1 MLEWLCKCFNYPTYW
16 SGMSGITL
24 LRGEEMKMQLKPHFF
39 SFFHLYIIFFFLLVW
54 AYVIHDFFDA
64 HKFQDFRFYDI
75 IIKIPFVNEV
85 LAGAIIWSLALF
97 VVGFIARYFF
107 MDAGGQSIFR
117 LYSGLAILGIVVLS
131 YHKWKM
137 EDTEAFGLWFIP
149 GITAAVGLIGL
160 LSVDAYRRSFTYY
173 LTDNRIVIQGNFLMN
188 RSERQVRYNHIEDIK
203 MEQGIVGTILGY
215 GTVLPLTGSGLGTGS
230 DESMIIAGSGAEVKG
245 LGIGLLGGSRTSSKR
260 IRHNPHDCLYGVPQP
275 SKVRDLITENIQS
288 DTGVEHLKNIQELL
302 SKQEENEAE

>member
-1 MLEWLCKCFNYPTYW
+1 
-16 SGMSGITL
+16 MSGITL

-54 AYVIHDFFDA
+54 AYVIHDFFDS
-64 HKFQDFRFYDI
+64 HTFQDFRFYDI

-149 GITAAVGLIGL
+149 GVTAAVGLIGL

-203 MEQGIVGTILGY
+203 MEQGIVGTMLGY

-230 DESMIIAGSGAEVKG
+230 DESMVIAGSGAEVKG

>member
-1 MLEWLCKCFNYPTYW
+1 E
-16 SGMSGITL
+16 
-24 LRGEEMKMQLKPHFF
+24 
-39 SFFHLYIIFFFLLVW
+39 
-54 AYVIHDFFDA
+54 
-64 HKFQDFRFYDI
+64 
-75 IIKIPFVNEV
+75 IPFVNEV

-149 GITAAVGLIGL
+149 GVTAVVGLIGL
-160 LSVDAYRRSFTYY
+160 FSVDAYRRSFTYY

-203 MEQGIVGTILGY
+203 MEQGIVGTMLGY

-230 DESMIIAGSGAEVKG
+230 DESMVIAGSGAEVKG

-302 SKQEENEAE
+302 SKQEGNEDE

>member
-1 MLEWLCKCFNYPTYW
+1 
-16 SGMSGITL
+16 MSGITL

-54 AYVIHDFFDA
+54 AYVIHDFFDS
-64 HKFQDFRFYDI
+64 HTFQDFRFYDI

-85 LAGAIIWSLALF
+85 LAGTIIWSLALF
-97 VVGFIARYFF
+97 VVGFVVRYLF

-117 LYSGLAILGIVVLS
+117 LYSGLAILGIIVLS
-131 YHKWKM
+131 YHQWKM
-137 EDTEAFGLWFIP
+137 EDTMDFGLWFIP

-288 DTGVEHLKNIQELL
+288 DTGVEHLKSIQELL
-302 SKQEENEAE
+302 SKREENEAE

>member
-1 MLEWLCKCFNYPTYW
+1 MLEWLCKRFNYPTYW
-16 SGMSGITL
+16 SGMPGITL
-24 LRGEEMKMQLKPHFF
+24 HRGEEMKMQLKPHFF

-54 AYVIHDFFDA
+54 AYVIHDFFDS
-64 HKFQDFRFYDI
+64 HTFQDFRFYDI
-75 IIKIPFVNEV
+75 IIEIPFVNEV

-149 GITAAVGLIGL
+149 GVTAVVGLIGL
-160 LSVDAYRRSFTYY
+160 FSVDAYRRSFTYY

-203 MEQGIVGTILGY
+203 MEQGIVGTMLGY

-230 DESMIIAGSGAEVKG
+230 DESMVIAGSGAEVKG

-302 SKQEENEAE
+302 SKQEGNEDE

>member
-1 MLEWLCKCFNYPTYW
+1 
-16 SGMSGITL
+16 MSGITL

-54 AYVIHDFFDA
+54 AYVIHDFFESD
-64 HKFQDFRFYDI
+64 KFEEFPGYDF
-75 IIKIPFVNEV
+75 IIKVSFVNEV

-97 VVGFIARYFF
+97 VVGFIARYLF

-149 GITAAVGLIGL
+149 GITAVVGLIGL

-203 MEQGIVGTILGY
+203 MEQGIVGTMLGY

-230 DESMIIAGSGAEVKG
+230 DETMVIAGSGAEVKG

>member
-97 VVGFIARYFF
+97 VVGFIARYLF

-230 DESMIIAGSGAEVKG
+230 DESIIIAGSGAEVKG

-288 DTGVEHLKNIQELL
+288 DTGVEHLKSIQELL
-302 SKQEENEAE
+302 SKREENEAE

>member
-1 MLEWLCKCFNYPTYW
+1 
-16 SGMSGITL
+16 MSGITL

-39 SFFHLYIIFFFLLVW
+39 SFFHLYVIFFFLLVW
-54 AYVIHDFFDA
+54 AYVIHDFFDS
-64 HKFQDFRFYDI
+64 HTFQDFRFYDI

-203 MEQGIVGTILGY
+203 MEQGVVGTILGY

-230 DESMIIAGSGAEVKG
+230 DETMVIAGSGAEVKG

>member
-1 MLEWLCKCFNYPTYW
+1 
-16 SGMSGITL
+16 MSGITL

-39 SFFHLYIIFFFLLVW
+39 SFFHLYVIFFFLLVW
-54 AYVIHDFFDA
+54 AYVIHDFFDS
-64 HKFQDFRFYDI
+64 HTFQDFRFYDI

>member
-1 MLEWLCKCFNYPTYW
+1 
-16 SGMSGITL
+16 MSGITL

-39 SFFHLYIIFFFLLVW
+39 SFFHLYVIFFFLLVW

-97 VVGFIARYFF
+97 VVGFIARYLF

-203 MEQGIVGTILGY
+203 MEQGIVGTMLGY

-230 DESMIIAGSGAEVKG
+230 DETMVIAGSGAEVKG

>member
-1 MLEWLCKCFNYPTYW
+1 
-16 SGMSGITL
+16 MSGITL

-39 SFFHLYIIFFFLLVW
+39 SFFHLYVIFFFLLVW
-54 AYVIHDFFDA
+54 AYVIHDFFDS
-64 HKFQDFRFYDI
+64 HTFQDFRFYDI

-149 GITAAVGLIGL
+149 GVTAAVGLIGL

-230 DESMIIAGSGAEVKG
+230 DETMVIAGSGAEVKG

>member
-1 MLEWLCKCFNYPTYW
+1 
-16 SGMSGITL
+16 MSGITL

-39 SFFHLYIIFFFLLVW
+39 SFFHLYVIFFFLLVW
-54 AYVIHDFFDA
+54 AYVIHDFFDS
-64 HKFQDFRFYDI
+64 HTFQDFRFYDI

-230 DESMIIAGSGAEVKG
+230 DETMVIAGSGAEVKG

>member
-1 MLEWLCKCFNYPTYW
+1 
-16 SGMSGITL
+16 MSGITL

-149 GITAAVGLIGL
+149 GITAVVGLIGL

-230 DESMIIAGSGAEVKG
+230 DETMVIAGSGAEVKG

-302 SKQEENEAE
+302 SKREENEAE

>member
-1 MLEWLCKCFNYPTYW
+1 
-16 SGMSGITL
+16 MSGITL

-97 VVGFIARYFF
+97 VVGFIARYLF

-230 DESMIIAGSGAEVKG
+230 DETMVIAGSGAEVKG

-302 SKQEENEAE
+302 SKREENEAE

>member
-1 MLEWLCKCFNYPTYW
+1 
-16 SGMSGITL
+16 MSGITL

-39 SFFHLYIIFFFLLVW
+39 SFFHLYVIFFFLLVW
-54 AYVIHDFFDA
+54 AYVIHDFFDS
-64 HKFQDFRFYDI
+64 HTFQDFRFYDI

-117 LYSGLAILGIVVLS
+117 LYSGLAILGIIVLS
-131 YHKWKM
+131 YHQWKM
-137 EDTEAFGLWFIP
+137 EDTMDFGLWFIP

-230 DESMIIAGSGAEVKG
+230 DETMVIAGSGAEVKG

>member
-1 MLEWLCKCFNYPTYW
+1 
-16 SGMSGITL
+16 MSGITL

-39 SFFHLYIIFFFLLVW
+39 SFFHLYVIFFFLLVW
-54 AYVIHDFFDA
+54 AYVIHDFFDS
-64 HKFQDFRFYDI
+64 HTFQDFRFYDI

-117 LYSGLAILGIVVLS
+117 LYSGVAILGIIVLS
-131 YHKWKM
+131 YHQWKM
-137 EDTEAFGLWFIP
+137 EDTMDFGLWFIP
-149 GITAAVGLIGL
+149 GITAVVGLIGL

-230 DESMIIAGSGAEVKG
+230 DETMVIAGSGAEVKG

>member
-1 MLEWLCKCFNYPTYW
+1 
-16 SGMSGITL
+16 MSGITL

-39 SFFHLYIIFFFLLVW
+39 SFFHLYVIFFFLLVW
-54 AYVIHDFFDA
+54 AYVIHDFFA
-64 HKFQDFRFYDI
+64 SHTFQDFRFYDI

-203 MEQGIVGTILGY
+203 MEQGVVGTILGY

-230 DESMIIAGSGAEVKG
+230 DETMVIAGSGAEVKG

>member
-1 MLEWLCKCFNYPTYW
+1 
-16 SGMSGITL
+16 MSGITL

-203 MEQGIVGTILGY
+203 MEQGVVGTILGY

-230 DESMIIAGSGAEVKG
+230 DETMVIAGSGAEVKG

>member
-1 MLEWLCKCFNYPTYW
+1 
-16 SGMSGITL
+16 MSGITL

-54 AYVIHDFFDA
+54 AYVIHDFFDS
-64 HKFQDFRFYDI
+64 HTFQDFRFYDI
-75 IIKIPFVNEV
+75 IIEIPFVNEV

-149 GITAAVGLIGL
+149 GVTAVVGLIGL
-160 LSVDAYRRSFTYY
+160 FSVDAYRRSFTYY

-203 MEQGIVGTILGY
+203 MEQGIVGTMLGY

-230 DESMIIAGSGAEVKG
+230 DESMVIAGSGAEVKG

-302 SKQEENEAE
+302 SKQEGNEDE

>member
-1 MLEWLCKCFNYPTYW
+1 MLEWLCKRFNYPTYW

-54 AYVIHDFFDA
+54 AYVIHDFFDS
-64 HKFQDFRFYDI
+64 HTFQDFRFYDI

-149 GITAAVGLIGL
+149 GVTAAVGLIGL

-203 MEQGIVGTILGY
+203 MEQGIVGTMLGY

-230 DESMIIAGSGAEVKG
+230 DETMVIAGSGAEVKG

-302 SKQEENEAE
+302 SKQEKNEAE

>member
-1 MLEWLCKCFNYPTYW
+1 
-16 SGMSGITL
+16 MSGITL

-54 AYVIHDFFDA
+54 AYVIHDFFDS
-64 HKFQDFRFYDI
+64 HTFQDFRFYDI
-75 IIKIPFVNEV
+75 IIEIPFVNEV

-149 GITAAVGLIGL
+149 GVTAVVGLIGL
-160 LSVDAYRRSFTYY
+160 FSVDAYRRSFTYY

-203 MEQGIVGTILGY
+203 MEQGIVGTMLGY

-230 DESMIIAGSGAEVKG
+230 DESMVIAGSGAEVKG

>member
-1 MLEWLCKCFNYPTYW
+1 
-16 SGMSGITL
+16 MSGITL

-230 DESMIIAGSGAEVKG
+230 DETMVIAGSGAEVKG

-302 SKQEENEAE
+302 SKQEENEDE

>member
-1 MLEWLCKCFNYPTYW
+1 
-16 SGMSGITL
+16 MSGITL

-54 AYVIHDFFDA
+54 AYVIHDFFDS
-64 HKFQDFRFYDI
+64 HTFQDFRFYDI
-75 IIKIPFVNEV
+75 IIEIPFVNEV

-149 GITAAVGLIGL
+149 GVTAVVGLIGL
-160 LSVDAYRRSFTYY
+160 FSVDAYRRSFTYY

-203 MEQGIVGTILGY
+203 MEQGIVGTMLGY

-230 DESMIIAGSGAEVKG
+230 DESMVIAGSGAEVKG

-288 DTGVEHLKNIQELL
+288 DTGVEHLKNIQDLL
-302 SKQEENEAE
+302 TKQGENEDE

>member
-1 MLEWLCKCFNYPTYW
+1 MLEWLCKRFNYPTYW

-149 GITAAVGLIGL
+149 GVTAVVGLIGL

-203 MEQGIVGTILGY
+203 MEQGIVGTMLGY

-230 DESMIIAGSGAEVKG
+230 DESMVIAGSGAEVKG

>member
-1 MLEWLCKCFNYPTYW
+1 
-16 SGMSGITL
+16 MSGITL

-275 SKVRDLITENIQS
+275 SKVQDLITENIQS

-302 SKQEENEAE
+302 SKREENEAE

>member
-1 MLEWLCKCFNYPTYW
+1 MLEWLCKRFNYPTYW

-54 AYVIHDFFDA
+54 AYVIHDFFDS
-64 HKFQDFRFYDI
+64 HTFQDFRFYDI

-97 VVGFIARYFF
+97 VVGFIARYLF

-203 MEQGIVGTILGY
+203 MEQGVVGTILGY

-230 DESMIIAGSGAEVKG
+230 DETMVIAGSGAEVKG

>member
-1 MLEWLCKCFNYPTYW
+1 
-16 SGMSGITL
+16 MSGITL
-24 LRGEEMKMQLKPHFF
+24 HRGEEMKMQLKPHFF

-54 AYVIHDFFDA
+54 AYVIHDFFDS
-64 HKFQDFRFYDI
+64 HTFQDFRFYDI
-75 IIKIPFVNEV
+75 IIEIPFVNEV

-149 GITAAVGLIGL
+149 GVTAVVGLIGL
-160 LSVDAYRRSFTYY
+160 FSVDAYRRSFTYY

-203 MEQGIVGTILGY
+203 MEQGIVGTMLGY

-230 DESMIIAGSGAEVKG
+230 DESMVIAGSGAEVKG

>member
-1 MLEWLCKCFNYPTYW
+1 
-16 SGMSGITL
+16 MSGITL

-149 GITAAVGLIGL
+149 GVTAAVGLIGL

-203 MEQGIVGTILGY
+203 MEQGIVGTMLGY

-230 DESMIIAGSGAEVKG
+230 DESMVIAGSGAEVKG

-302 SKQEENEAE
+302 SKQEKNEAE

>member
-1 MLEWLCKCFNYPTYW
+1 
-16 SGMSGITL
+16 MSGITL

-39 SFFHLYIIFFFLLVW
+39 SFFHLYVIFFFLLVW
-54 AYVIHDFFDA
+54 AYVIHDFFDS
-64 HKFQDFRFYDI
+64 HTFQDFRFYDI

-97 VVGFIARYFF
+97 VVGFIARYLF

-203 MEQGIVGTILGY
+203 MEQGVVGTILGY

-230 DESMIIAGSGAEVKG
+230 DETMVIAGSGAEVKG

-302 SKQEENEAE
+302 SKQEENEDE

>member
-1 MLEWLCKCFNYPTYW
+1 MLEWLCKRFNYPTYW

-302 SKQEENEAE
+302 SKQEKNEAE

>member
-1 MLEWLCKCFNYPTYW
+1 
-16 SGMSGITL
+16 MSGITL

-54 AYVIHDFFDA
+54 AYVIHDFFDS
-64 HKFQDFRFYDI
+64 HTFQDFRFYDI

-149 GITAAVGLIGL
+149 GVTAAVGLIGL

-203 MEQGIVGTILGY
+203 MEQGIVGTMLGY

-230 DESMIIAGSGAEVKG
+230 DETMVIAGSGAEVKG